1 MEVDLGQNMNSSW
14 QRRLCE
20 LPVETVRNCSLC
32 EGVDGTSDP
41 RWREYLNLVQPFEIV
56 RCPAC
61 SLRWLSP
68 RPSAAGY
75 ALLYTD
81 AMYFGGAG
89 ASPADY
95 ESSTKARIDYM
106 RARIARL
113 ERMTDKKGP
122 LAILDYGAATG
133 DFVRAGLD
141 AGHDCIGIEL
151 SADARAVAEQKNGV
165 TLLSIDCVEEMA
177 DARFDAIHMNHVLE
191 HMPDPLAHA
200 CWCARVLKPGGL
212 FVLEVP
218 QQFDNDL
225 DRLRRGL
232 CVGGKQARFDAYS
245 LHHTY
250 FFTPS
255 TMTTLLAKA
264 GFSVLSLST
273 FNSGKA
279 PLWPFSLKNY
289 VLRSLLSMADRLHAG
304 GNIIEVFAKRIE

>member
-1 MEVDLGQNMNSSW
+1 MDPGKGMNSSW
-14 QRRLCE
+14 QSRLCE
-20 LPVETVRNCSLC
+20 LPVETVRDCLLC
-32 EGVDGTSDP
+32 DGVRGTPDP
-41 RWREYLNLVQPFEIV
+41 RWREYLALMAPFDVV

-61 SLRWLSP
+61 SFKWLSP
-68 RPSAAGY
+68 RPSADGY
-75 ALLYTD
+75 ASLYTD

-113 ERMTDKKGP
+113 ESIANKKEP
-122 LAILDYGAATG
+122 LSILDYGAATG
-133 DFVRAGLD
+133 DFVRAGMD

-151 SADARAVAEQKNGV
+151 SADARSVAKQKNDVVLLPVDGV
-165 TLLSIDCVEEMA
+165 DAMA
-177 DARFDAIHMNHVLE
+177 DARFDVVHMNHVFE

-200 CWCARVLKPGGL
+200 RWCARVLKPGGL
-212 FVLEVP
+212 FALEVP

-225 DRLRRGL
+225 DRLRRWL
-232 CVGGKQARFDAYS
+232 RVGGKQARFDAYS

-255 TMTTLLAKA
+255 TMTALLAKA
-264 GFSVLSLST
+264 GFSVLCLST
-273 FNSGKA
+273 FNSDKA

-289 VLRSLLSMADRLHAG
+289 VLRSLLGLADRVHAK
-304 GNIIEVFAKRIE
+304 GNIIEVFAKRDE

>member
-1 MEVDLGQNMNSSW
+1 MDLGQGMNSSW
-14 QRRLCE
+14 QSRLCE
-20 LPVETVRNCSLC
+20 LPIETVRDCLLC
-32 EGVDGTSDP
+32 EGVRGTSDQ
-41 RWREYLNLVQPFEIV
+41 RWREYLDLVSPFDVV

-68 RPSAAGY
+68 RPNAEGY
-75 ALLYTD
+75 VSLYTD

-95 ESSTKARIDYM
+95 ESSTKARIGYM

-113 ERMTDKKGP
+113 ERMSSKEGS
-122 LAILDYGAATG
+122 LSILDYGAATG
-133 DFVRAGLD
+133 DFVRAGRD

-151 SADARAVAEQKNGV
+151 SADARTVAEQKNGV
-165 TLLSIDCVEEMA
+165 TLLSVDSVEEMA
-177 DARFDAIHMNHVLE
+177 NARFDAVHMNHVLE
-191 HMPDPLAHA
+191 HMPNPLAHA
-200 CWCARVLKPGGL
+200 RWCAQVLKPGGL

-232 CVGGKQARFDAYS
+232 RVGGKQSRLDAYS

-255 TMTTLLAKA
+255 TMEALLVKA

-273 FNSGKA
+273 FNSDKT
-279 PLWPFSLKNY
+279 PLWPFSPRNY
-289 VLRSLLSMADRLHAG
+289 LLRSLLGIADRLHAG
-304 GNIIEVFAKRIE
+304 GNIIEVFAQRVE